1 MNGIPKGLCPFGGVT
16 PHKMGR
22 CREATEGTYLLGQRQ
37 RLWWGWGKLNKPV
50 PFVAVRHLPTLWGV
64 TPQLQSPSQRVNFQ
78 TVRWT
83 VWKEGTPCKRRR
95 SLKGTSRTPSPTN
108 ACYDVAFVSTAVS
121 ASSWDFPKSS
131 FKIIGVTMLD
141 TIMSSITAV
150 K

>member
-37 RLWWGWGKLNKPV
+37 RLWWGWGK
-50 PFVAVRHLPTLWGV
+50 A
-64 TPQLQSPSQRVNFQ
+64 PQLQSASQRVNFQ
-78 TVRWT
+78 TVQWT

-108 ACYDVAFVSTAVS
+108 TCYDVAFVSTAVS